1 VIDCPRRCD
10 GGHTDL
16 GAGMSLEDD
25 VAAARA
31 AVDELERATARMTG
45 HYRDNVDVR
54 RLRLDVSRL
63 REDIDLVC
71 GSRPAAV
78 QGQQFS
84 SAAWD
89 DGMDDIGMSGQATR

>member
-1 VIDCPRRCD
+1 
-10 GGHTDL
+10 
-16 GAGMSLEDD
+16 MSLEDD

-31 AVDELERATARMTG
+31 ATDELERATARLTG
-45 HYRDNVDVR
+45 HFRDSVDVR

-71 GSRPAAV
+71 GAQPAAV

-89 DGMDDIGMSGQATR
+89 DGMDDLGAPGRMTR

>member
-1 VIDCPRRCD
+1 
-10 GGHTDL
+10 
-16 GAGMSLEDD
+16 MSLEQD

-31 AVDELERATARMTG
+31 AIDELERATARVTG
-45 HYRDNVDVR
+45 HFRDSVDVR

-71 GSRPAAV
+71 GARPAAV
-78 QGQQFS
+78 QGQQFA

-89 DGMDDIGMSGQATR
+89 DGMDDLGFPGRTLR